1 MIIIFFFEKFE
12 LKVALANNF
21 VNNDIIK
28 ISTLFKKFVFD
39 SLFNEN
45 LYAFNN
51 INVKMIYYIN

>member
-39 SLFNEN
+39 LMFDRE
-45 LYAFNN
+45 
-51 INVKMIYYIN
+51 IYDIEKT